1 MASSPRTIAAVDA
14 GFASTHDVAATVT
27 VRHTSRAGRPVLAST
42 TWWTVSPPRD
52 HRRTVVLDVA
62 SPPTPIRTLCL
73 GSGSSRCES
82 ARPMLQPF
90 IGASPATAMS
100 PPRLTSTPHRVIS
113 VAATA
118 ARSAASAFAVAPRSS
133 RRPIGTRM
141 RELVRSIST
150 NRPPGRRVRTHGR
163 GSARQHGREVS
174 VISEH
179 DECLAHGR
187 IDVAVGERGCSDGDL
202 DRVDEQRQHLDPS
215 ARRSVHALDLG
226 VVAEPAARHVERR
239 ELRSDGLMSFLT
251 RARYF
256 PCLFLILA
264 RIFGLLGG
272 RKRDGATGGGRA
284 ELNATPGIRSR
295 RYATACPRAR
305 SRNSGRTLCR
315 TVACLPRTAAR
326 TRRSCPAPS
335 PGRS

>member
-1 MASSPRTIAAVDA
+1 MV
-14 GFASTHDVAATVT
+14 
-27 VRHTSRAGRPVLAST
+27 
-42 TWWTVSPPRD
+42 
-52 HRRTVVLDVA
+52 
-62 SPPTPIRTLCL
+62 
-73 GSGSSRCES
+73 SGSSQGSGLGWERGRAPDPRGALDPAIGPHQPRGQPDGGQPIDGKLAADDRRRGRGVRIDARRCGHGHGAPHLAGGTAG
-82 ARPMLQPF
+82 ARVDHVVDGLSTQPF

-100 PPRLTSTPHRVIS
+100 TPRLTSTPHRVIS
-113 VAATA
+113 AAATA
-118 ARSAASAFAVAPRSS
+118 ARSAASAFAVAPRSG

-150 NRPPGRRVRTHGR
+150 NRPPGAGCGPMVEGPL
-163 GSARQHGREVS
+163 GSTAAKSRSYPSTMSASPTVGSTSPSVS
-174 VISEH
+174 
-179 DECLAHGR
+179 
-187 IDVAVGERGCSDGDL
+187 
-202 DRVDEQRQHLDPS
+202 
-215 ARRSVHALDLG
+215 
-226 VVAEPAARHVERR
+226 AAAQMATST

-284 ELNATPGIRSR
+284 ELNAAPGIRSR
-295 RYATACPRAR
+295 RCATACPRAR